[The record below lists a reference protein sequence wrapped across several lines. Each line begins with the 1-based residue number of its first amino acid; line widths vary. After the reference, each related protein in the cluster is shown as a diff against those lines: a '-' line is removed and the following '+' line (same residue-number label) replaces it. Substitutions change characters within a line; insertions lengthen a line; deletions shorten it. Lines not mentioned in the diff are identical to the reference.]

1 MKILAID
8 TATEA
13 CSAAV
18 LMPER
23 LASRYEEVGRG
34 HSERILAMVDAVLGE
49 AGVALAD
56 LDAVAFGRGPGSFTG
71 VRLAASVAQ
80 GLAFGA
86 GLPVVPVSNLQA
98 LAQRALESAGARSAA
113 SLLVCA
119 DARMKEVYW
128 GCFERSAP
136 GAADA
141 HAGARAEA
149 DAGATATAAHTGAH
163 AEAHAEVHGDGERV
177 GPPASVEL
185 PADLAAPVHGVGR
198 GFLAYPELA
207 VRLAGRLQAVHADL
221 LPRAE
226 EVARLAATELA
237 AGRSV
242 APWDIVPTYLRDDV
256 ARPPRN

>member
-18 LMPER
+18 LAPER
-23 LASRYEEVGRG
+23 FASRYEEVGRG
-34 HSERILAMVDAVLGE
+34 HSDHILAMVDAVLCE
-49 AGVALAD
+49 AEVALTD
-56 LDAVAFGRGPGSFTG
+56 LDAVAFGCGPGSFTG

-86 GLPVVPVSNLQA
+86 GLPVVPVSNLRA
-98 LAQRALESAGARSAA
+98 LAQRALESAGARSAG

-128 GCFERSAP
+128 GCFERRAP
-136 GAADA
+136 GAAEA
-141 HAGARAEA
+141 LAEPHAAALAAARVE
-149 DAGATATAAHTGAH
+149 
-163 AEAHAEVHGDGERV
+163 GERV
-177 GPPASVEL
+177 GPPDTVEL
-185 PADLAAPVHGVGR
+185 PPGIAAPVHGVGR
-198 GFLAYPELA
+198 GFLAYPGLA
-207 VRLAGRLQAVHADL
+207 ARLAGRLQAVHADL
-221 LPRAE
+221 LPRAD
-226 EVARLAATELA
+226 EVARLAVAELA

-242 APWDIVPTYLRDDV
+242 APWDVVPTYLRDDV